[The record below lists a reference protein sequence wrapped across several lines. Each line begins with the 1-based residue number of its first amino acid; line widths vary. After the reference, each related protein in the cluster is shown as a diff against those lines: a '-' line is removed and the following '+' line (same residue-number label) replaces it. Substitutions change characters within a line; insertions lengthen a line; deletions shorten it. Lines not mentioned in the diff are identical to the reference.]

1 MSTAAIP
8 RTTVESTVL
17 VVKPVP
23 LLEPLDEPGGTVVK
37 MPSRIRQ
44 ATAQLSP
51 PGTGPATKV
60 QALDPEAA
68 ERATV
73 AAMSG
78 RIAQSAME
86 VLNGVRSVHQLSR
99 WLDARCMSSLTTRA
113 RLHAEACKAVARRG
127 SHEALEN
134 NVHLLHPQPV
144 VHSVHCSYISPGIFE
159 TAVVIAD
166 RTRFRAMA
174 MRFELSHGLWKVTAL
189 RIG

>member
-8 RTTVESTVL
+8 RTAAGSTPL
-17 VVKPVP
+17 VVRPAP
-23 LLEPLDEPGGTVVK
+23 LLEPPGGQGGTVVK
-37 MPSRIRQ
+37 MPSRIR
-44 ATAQLSP
+44 AGAALPSTV
-51 PGTGPATKV
+51 GTRPASKV
-60 QALDPEAA
+60 HALAPEAA

-78 RIAQSAME
+78 RIAQSAVE

-127 SHEALEN
+127 SHEAQDN

-144 VHSVHCSYISPGIFE
+144 VHSVHCSAISPGIFE

-174 MRFELSHGLWKVTAL
+174 MRFEFSRGLWKVTAL